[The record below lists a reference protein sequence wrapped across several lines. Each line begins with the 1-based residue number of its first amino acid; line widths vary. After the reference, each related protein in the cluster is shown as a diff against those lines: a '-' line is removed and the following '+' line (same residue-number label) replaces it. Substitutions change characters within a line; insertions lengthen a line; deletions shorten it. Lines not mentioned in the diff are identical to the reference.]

1 MMLPSSHVTITYDV
15 ISSLLKKFEESKIIV
30 KEVSMKKFYIKTFN
44 SFLKQC
50 ESVQLR
56 DPNWLFDMGG
66 FRFPI
71 KTKLPST
78 YLNSRVIRDNFKRQQ
93 VANNEVTVKAL
104 KYIARN
110 TTLPPRP
117 RMEAQ
122 LQLSVMP
129 NYTRMTQIKNRCV
142 ETGHSRF
149 VLSDFRLCRSQFRE
163 LARKGDLPGV
173 KKGVW

>member
-93 VANNEVTVKAL
+93 VANNEVTVKASFEVHCK
-104 KYIARN
+104 KYNSATKTQNGGSIA
-110 TTLPPRP
+110 
-117 RMEAQ
+117 AF
-122 LQLSVMP
+122 
-129 NYTRMTQIKNRCV
+129 C
-142 ETGHSRF
+142 
-149 VLSDFRLCRSQFRE
+149 D
-163 LARKGDLPGV
+163 A
-173 KKGVW
+173 